1 LEVVIDSN
9 VFFRTLI
16 SGGDIINL
24 FFDMRLK
31 IFAPERLRE
40 EFIKNRGDILAKT
53 RLSETEFQEMT
64 SILLSIIHFV
74 PIENYK
80 EYLPKA
86 KKLLGKHEKDED
98 FIALCLMKGIKLWT
112 YEELL
117 IRLGFGISTKEIA
130 ERIGRE

>member
-1 LEVVIDSN
+1 MEVVIDSN

-16 SGGDIINL
+16 SGGEIVSL
-24 FFDMRLK
+24 FFDVRLK
-31 IFAPERLRE
+31 LFAPERLRE
-40 EFIKNRGDILAKT
+40 EFIKNKDEILAKT
-53 RLSETEFQEMT
+53 KLSENEFQEMAP
-64 SILLSIIHFV
+64 ILLGIIHFV

-98 FIALCLMKGIKLWT
+98 FIALCLAKNIKLWT

-117 IRLGFGISTKEIA
+117 IRLGFGISTKKIA
-130 ERIGRE
+130 ERIKEE